1 MALPWLRILDA
12 VIGVTDLARSRKM
25 KSLSRTGGDSESL
38 EVPGQRAP
46 LHGLEARL
54 AGVMV
59 AALKEVFDR
68 DSRRLEL
75 ERSHAEAER
84 ERAERALRLELLR
97 SAPTRD
103 RRMRLLAAVGCR
115 LARHVVLRTR
125 MVEMSSRVMFA
136 AGWLILLAAVVTSS
150 PRSRKSRRPSSA
162 RGASRMGHGRS
173 RYGLVHSAGL
183 DCPVAGRPRPGAGR
197 AGDSVVARGGY
208 NSES

>member
-25 KSLSRTGGDSESL
+25 KSLSRTGGDPESL
-38 EVPGQRAP
+38 DASGQRAP

-75 ERSHAEAER
+75 ERSQADAER

-97 SAPTRD
+97 QRAD
-103 RRMRLLAAVGCR
+103 REIGRMRLLAAIGVVGW
-115 LARHVVLRTR
+115 LGTLSYASR
-125 MVEMSSRVMFA
+125 MVETSSRVLFA
-136 AGWLILLAAVVTSS
+136 AGWLVLLAAVATSFAAQS
-150 PRSRKSRRPSSA
+150 QVASAVERA
-162 RGASRMGHGRS
+162 RGVADGAWDARDTAWSTAPGS
-173 RYGLVHSAGL
+173 ITLWLVVVGLALVGL
-183 DCPVAGRPRPGAGR
+183 AILM
-197 AGDSVVARGGY
+197 
-208 NSES
+208 

>member
-25 KSLSRTGGDSESL
+25 KSLSRTGGDPESL
-38 EVPGQRAP
+38 DASGQRAP

-75 ERSHAEAER
+75 ERSQAEVER

-97 SAPTRD
+97 QRAD
-103 RRMRLLAAVGCR
+103 REIGRMRLLAAVG
-115 LARHVVLRTR
+115 VVGWLGTLSYASR
-125 MVEMSSRVMFA
+125 MVETSSRVMFA
-136 AGWLILLAAVVTSS
+136 AGWLALLAAVATSFAAQS
-150 PRSRKSRRPSSA
+150 QIATAVERAKGVADGAWEDRDATWSSA
-162 RGASRMGHGRS
+162 PGSIALWLVVV
-173 RYGLVHSAGL
+173 GLALVGL
-183 DCPVAGRPRPGAGR
+183 AILL
-197 AGDSVVARGGY
+197 
-208 NSES
+208 